1 MEYILSPSLLAC
13 DFSDIEEELQ
23 QLKAAGVEW
32 VHLDVMD
39 GQFVENISF
48 GVPVIKSIRKK
59 TDLFFDVH
67 LMIVEPIRFVRQFVE
82 AGANL
87 ISFHVEATDQVKET
101 IDKIH
106 SLGCKAGV
114 VCSPDTDVEEI
125 LKYADQVELLL
136 IMSVHP
142 GFGAQTYLEYCTA
155 KIEKARQYLNE
166 KGLSTYLEVDGG
178 VNASTLKTVLKA
190 GANVIVAGNAAFSG
204 GNIVANV
211 EALRKAGE
219 GSGEQNALT

>member
-13 DFSDIEEELQ
+13 DFSDIEQELQ
-23 QLKAAGVEW
+23 QLKEAGVEW

-39 GQFVENISF
+39 GHFVENISF
-48 GVPVIKSIRKK
+48 GAPVIRSIRKK

-67 LMIVEPIRFVRQFVE
+67 LMVVEPGRFIKQFAE

-87 ISFHVEATDQVKET
+87 ISFHVEATDQVTET

-106 SLGCKAGV
+106 SFGCKAGV

-125 LKYADQVELLL
+125 LRYADQVELLL
-136 IMSVHP
+136 IMCVQP
-142 GFGAQTYLEYCTA
+142 GFGAQTYLEQSTA
-155 KIEKARQYLNE
+155 KIARARQYLTAN
-166 KGLSTYLEVDGG
+166 GLSTYLEVDGG
-178 VNASTLKTVLKA
+178 VNMSTLKTVLKA
-190 GANVIVAGNAAFSG
+190 GADVIVAGNAAFSG

-219 GSGEQNALT
+219 KE

>member
-23 QLKAAGVEW
+23 QLKEADVKW

-48 GVPVIKSIRKK
+48 GAPVIKSIRKK

-67 LMIVEPIRFVRQFVE
+67 LMIVEPIRFVKQFVE

-87 ISFHVEATDQVKET
+87 ISFHVEATDRVRET

-136 IMSVHP
+136 IMSVQP
-142 GFGAQTYLEYCTA
+142 GFGAQTYLEHCTA
-155 KIEKARQYLNE
+155 KIERARQYLTK

-190 GANVIVAGNAAFSG
+190 GADVIVAGNAAFSG

-211 EALRKAGE
+211 RALREAGMPDC
-219 GSGEQNALT
+219 

>member
-13 DFSDIEEELQ
+13 DFSVIEEELK
-23 QLKAAGVEW
+23 QLEEAGVEW

-48 GVPVIKSIRKK
+48 GVPFVKSIRKK

-67 LMIVEPIRFVRQFVE
+67 LMIVEPIRFVKQFVE

-87 ISFHVEATDQVKET
+87 ISFHVEATDRVKET

-125 LKYADQVELLL
+125 LQYADQAELLL
-136 IMSVHP
+136 IMSVQP
-142 GFGAQTYLEYCTA
+142 GFGAQTYLDHCTA
-155 KIEKARQYLNE
+155 KIMKARQYLTAH
-166 KGLSTYLEVDGG
+166 GLSTWLEVDGG
-178 VNASTLKTVLKA
+178 INASNLKTILKA
-190 GANVIVAGNAAFSG
+190 GADVIVAGNAAFSG
-204 GNIVANV
+204 GDIVANV
-211 EALRKAGE
+211 KALREAGMP
-219 GSGEQNALT
+219 S